1 MKRSSWQRGLD
12 DALNGLVTIGDI
24 LTVFIQTVIVAFG
37 TLAILAMLL
46 IVEIHAVSLGIK
58 TFEAN
63 ADFAGLAAAVLVL
76 LNLMIKFQEVYA
88 DYIASDLRVR
98 YQPPKHYAPSLRTML
113 GNLAYWLGI
122 TRGWQEKELPASH
135 NFAVTRRWITIA
147 ILVIALIG
155 RTGDAIDKVSN
166 DAAGGV
172 SWSVGIEKLLTQSSL
187 ADISEWITAI
197 VFTFVL
203 VIASQQL
210 TQYVAVRVLDIR
222 RGLRTRVDTVTVER
236 AEGKPVLAFNAP
248 REMEPIKVKVG
259 SVTKY
264 QCPQCGKVVSRQ
276 AWSNH
281 PCRFTAGVDAV
292 VDGEVDRKVIQ
303 LTEDDTLDTSVDRQ
317 PVNLPVN
324 HVNRRA
330 SGSK

>member
-12 DALNGLVTIGDI
+12 NALNGLVTIGDI

-37 TLAILAMLL
+37 TLAILTMLL
-46 IVEIHAVSLGIK
+46 VVEIHAVSLGIK

-63 ADFAGLAAAVLVL
+63 AAFAGLAAGVLVL

-88 DYIASDLRVR
+88 DYIASDLRAR
-98 YQPPKHYAPSLRTML
+98 YQPTKRYAPSLKTML
-113 GNLAYWLGI
+113 GNLAYWLGVS
-122 TRGWQEKELPASH
+122 RNWQERELPASH

-155 RTGDAIDKVSN
+155 RTGDAIDKVSS
-166 DAAGGV
+166 DAAGGLP
-172 SWSVGIEKLLTQSSL
+172 WSAGVEKLVTQSSL
-187 ADISEWITAI
+187 ADISEWTTAI

-222 RGLRTRVDTVTVER
+222 RGLRMRGDAVTVER
-236 AEGKPVLAFNAP
+236 AEGKPVLAFDTP
-248 REMEPIKVKVG
+248 RTMQPIKIKVG

-264 QCPQCGKVVSRQ
+264 QCPQCSKVVSRQ

-281 PCRFTAGVDAV
+281 PCRFTTGVDAV
-292 VDGEVDRKVIQ
+292 VDGAIDGKVIQ
-303 LTEDDTLDTSVDRQ
+303 LTEDDTLDASVDRQ
-317 PVNLPVN
+317 PVKLPVN
-324 HVNRRA
+324 AVNRRA
-330 SGSK
+330 SSSK